1 MSRKPTPVPGVAVRG
16 SDTGRPIM
24 AAMDLLGRR
33 WALRILWELR
43 GGPLGA
49 RAILAR
55 CEGLSSSVLYTR
67 LRELTDAALI
77 TRNDVDASLLTPLG
91 RSLGAALE
99 PLDRWSVG
107 WHRALDADQLR
118 PG

>member
-1 MSRKPTPVPGVAVRG
+1 MSRKLTPVPGVAVRG
-16 SDTGRPIM
+16 SEAGRPIM

-55 CEGLSSSVLYTR
+55 CDGLSSSVLYTR
-67 LRELTDAALI
+67 LRELADAALI
-77 TRNDVDASLLTPLG
+77 TRNDDEASVLTPLG

-107 WHRALDADQLR
+107 WQRALATRRKR

>member
-1 MSRKPTPVPGVAVRG
+1 MGKRPTPVPGVAVRG
-16 SDTGRPIM
+16 SDTGRLIM

-55 CEGLSSSVLYTR
+55 CDGLSSSVLYTR
-67 LRELTDAALI
+67 LRELADAALI
-77 TRNDVDASLLTPLG
+77 IRNDDEASVLTPLG

-107 WHRALDADQLR
+107 WHRTLQSGRKR